1 MVSTVVPPGV
11 TAGDWDSALF
21 VSRDGERAVVWL
33 DGEQDIATV
42 AVLADTLANATS
54 ADDAD
59 LIVDLSG
66 VTFMSTAT
74 IDALIRARNLLLGLS
89 RNLTLRSPSKCAR
102 RLLDLCGLAG
112 FVEPSQDPVRIEAG
126 SGSSPTMMSRRS
138 SMSAK
143 PPRLRV

>member
-1 MVSTVVPPGV
+1 MVSTVYSPDVAARV
-11 TAGDWDSALF
+11 WDSAPL
-21 VSRDGERAVVWL
+21 VSHDGERAVVWL

-42 AVLADTLANATS
+42 AILADTLAKVTS

-112 FVEPSQDPVRIEAG
+112 FVEPSQDPIRIEAR
-126 SGSSPTMMSRRS
+126 SGSAPTMMSRRS

-143 PPRLRV
+143 SPRLHA

>member
-1 MVSTVVPPGV
+1 MVSTVPCPDV
-11 TAGDWDSALF
+11 AARDWDSAPL

-42 AVLADTLANATS
+42 FVLADTLANVVS

-74 IDALIRARNLLLGLS
+74 IDELIRGRNLLLGQS
-89 RNLTLRSPSKCAR
+89 RTLTLRSPSRCAR
-102 RLLDLCGLAG
+102 RLLDFCGLAG
-112 FVEPSQDPVRIEAG
+112 LVEPR
-126 SGSSPTMMSRRS
+126 
-138 SMSAK
+138 
-143 PPRLRV
+143 

>member
-1 MVSTVVPPGV
+1 MPMVSTVVPPGV
-11 TAGDWDSALF
+11 TAGDWDSALL
-21 VSRDGERAVVWL
+21 VSRDGEQAVVWL

-74 IDALIRARNLLLGLS
+74 IDALIQARNLLLGLS
-89 RNLTLRSPSKCAR
+89 RNMTLRSPSKCAR
-102 RLLDLCGLAG
+102 RLLDLCGLEG
-112 FVEPSQDPVRIEAG
+112 FVEPSQ
-126 SGSSPTMMSRRS
+126 S
-138 SMSAK
+138 
-143 PPRLRV
+143 PRLRV

>member
-1 MVSTVVPPGV
+1 MLPPDV
-11 TAGDWDSALF
+11 AARDWNSPPL

-42 AVLADTLANATS
+42 AVLADTLASVTS
-54 ADDAD
+54 ADDAN

-74 IDALIRARNLLLGLS
+74 IDQLIRGRNLLLGLS
-89 RNLTLRSPSKCAR
+89 RNLTLRFPSKCAR

-112 FVEPSQDPVRIEAG
+112 LVEPSEGAIRIEAG
-126 SGSSPTMMSRRS
+126 SGSSTTMMSRSS
-138 SMSAK
+138 SMAAK
-143 PPRLRV
+143 SPPLRV

>member
-1 MVSTVVPPGV
+1 MVSTVHSPDVAARV
-11 TAGDWDSALF
+11 WDSAPL
-21 VSRDGERAVVWL
+21 VSHDGERAVVWL

-42 AVLADTLANATS
+42 AALADTLANATS

-74 IDALIRARNLLLGLS
+74 IDALIRARNLLSGLS

-102 RLLDLCGLAG
+102 RLLDLCGLDG
-112 FVEPSQDPVRIEAG
+112 FVEPSQSPFRIEAG
-126 SGSSPTMMSRRS
+126 SGSAPTM
-138 SMSAK
+138 
-143 PPRLRV
+143 

>member
-1 MVSTVVPPGV
+1 MVSTVLSPDV
-11 TAGDWDSALF
+11 AARRWDSAPL

-33 DGEQDIATV
+33 EGEQDIATV
-42 AVLADTLANATS
+42 GVLADTLANVVS

-74 IDALIRARNLLLGLS
+74 IDELILS
-89 RNLTLRSPSKCAR
+89 RNLLVGQSRTLMLRSPSKCAR

-112 FVEPSQDPVRIEAG
+112 LVEPSEEATRPPGGG
-126 SGSSPTMMSRRS
+126 SPMAMEPIPYKSSI
-138 SMSAK
+138 
-143 PPRLRV
+143 RLA

>member
-1 MVSTVVPPGV
+1 MGLTDFPEIV
-11 TAGDWDSALF
+11 AARDWDLAPL

-42 AVLADTLANATS
+42 GVLADTLANVVA

-74 IDALIRARNLLLGLS
+74 IDELIRSQKLLLRHS
-89 RNLTLRSPSKCAR
+89 RILTLRSPSRCAR
-102 RLLDLCGLAG
+102 RLLDFFQLAVL
-112 FVEPSQDPVRIEAG
+112 VEPSQNASPVVPSLGMA
-126 SGSSPTMMSRRS
+126 
-138 SMSAK
+138 
-143 PPRLRV
+143 RLVAN